1 KLPKISKP
9 EPKKPRSP
17 YVIFLSDEYKSERT
31 KNPELKKLGDISKV
45 LAERWKNLSKDQKS
59 SYEAR
64 FQQGKNEYRKKYE
77 EWQNSLTLEDI
88 ELENQHR
95 GLKNKKLLRDPNLPK
110 KPVTSYIH
118 FVKQNLN
125 VNDGESSTSRLS
137 KLAEKWK
144 SLSEEETEP
153 YKNLAEKDKERYI
166 VRKIETDFDIPVT
179 KYKSSVTGLTAINVK
194 AEVPLVYGYFSVA
207 TEAFDDDGCPHT
219 LEHLIFLGSEL
230 YPYKGVL
237 DTLANRSFSQGT
249 NAWTGVDNTS
259 YTITTAGSEGFLN
272 MLPIYVDHVLYPTL
286 TDSGYYTEGSQNS
299 GESLTQRRFQR
310 LMYPEGCGYRYET
323 GGLMECLRKLG
334 YHRDYYRPDN
344 LCLLLI
350 GNVEEDKLLKTL
362 DIADG
367 RIAKKGPLPPH
378 KRPFVDSPKPPPL
391 KKTIKEI
398 LEFPEDDESMGHV
411 SILWKGPE
419 FSNFFEIKALEVL
432 NDDQITT
439 TIQAMFS
446 NVPTKELETVSTKI
460 FELYNR
466 VVHKDGI
473 DMERMNTL
481 IKRIKLQL
489 KQILTIF
496 FKHFIYGKENGEDL
510 EKKIK
515 NLEIYDQLLK
525 FDQKN
530 WIELLK
536 KYYLDNPSI
545 ILLGK
550 PSAKFAEK
558 LSKDEEERVEKQR
571 KDLGPENLKKLKEK
585 LEEAKRKNDV
595 PVPKEVMEKIPTPNV
610 DNISFIKVLTGRNK
624 PYGKFNNTVQSHLDK
639 DNSVDLPYF
648 TQFDLYLSTSTI
660 PSHLR
665 PYIEIYLESIFGL
678 PLNNPITGVRLDHEQ
693 VITEL
698 NKDTIAY
705 DSAMGERRGFDQIIS
720 IKLQLEANIFIASKY
735 QKGIQWLRD
744 ILWYTEFSAER
755 ENSNKFISD
764 VLFQEKFLPKVISEL
779 SKNPEKVIKD
789 FYEFRKILTSP
800 ENMRIHVIG
809 NILKLDKPISS
820 WVKNFKI
827 VEFNKQL
834 GSIPLAKTVLTE
846 YGKNPGNKG
855 YIVKLPTIEGSY
867 SYHVTKGPDTFDSP
881 DYPPLLVLCEI
892 LQTMEGIF
900 WKLIR
905 GQGLAYGTRLKIDP
919 ESAFNEARKV
929 IVKLAEKKME
939 YDVTGFEGAR
949 SSLIYSLVR
958 NESSLVEAARSSFIN
973 QSLKNMSADYNK
985 ELIKK
990 VQAVKI
996 EELNGLMKKYLLN
1009 LFKPETSIVIVVS
1022 TSNKDIKKGF
1032 GESGFNL
1039 EEKTLDKII

>member
-1 KLPKISKP
+1 MFRCLSLISQIASSSLKGRSAIINAALIDPTKAEATEATTMLSRGFSISILRQATVSLKERSSAAASTKANEKEKLPKISKP

-207 TEAFDDDGCPHT
+207 TE
-219 LEHLIFLGSEL
+219 
-230 YPYKGVL
+230 
-237 DTLANRSFSQGT
+237 
-249 NAWTGVDNTS
+249 GVDNTS

-286 TDSGYYTEGSQNS
+286 TDSGYYTEVHHINENGEDAGVVYSEMQGSQNS
-299 GESLTQRRFQR
+299 GESLTQR
-310 LMYPEGCGYRYET
+310 
-323 GGLMECLRKLG
+323 
-334 YHRDYYRPDN
+334 RPDN

-411 SILWKGPE
+411 SILWKVFQKE
-419 FSNFFEIKALEVL
+419 FVEIHDPLCTDI
-432 NDDQITT
+432 NTMISDQITT

-481 IKRIKLQL
+481 IKRIKLQ
-489 KQILTIF
+489 
-496 FKHFIYGKENGEDL
+496 
-510 EKKIK
+510 

-705 DSAMGERRGFDQIIS
+705 DSAMGERR
-720 IKLQLEANIFIASKY
+720 
-735 QKGIQWLRD
+735 
-744 ILWYTEFSAER
+744 
-755 ENSNKFISD
+755 D

-789 FYEFRKILTSP
+789 FYEFRKICTLFIFVHL
-800 ENMRIHVIG
+800 NLIHVIG

-1022 TSNKDIKKGF
+1022 TSNKVKDIKKGF

>member
-1 KLPKISKP
+1 MFRCLSLISQIASSSLKGRSAIINAALIDPTKAEATEATTMLSRGFSISILRQATVSLKESGKSSVNKSDESP

-219 LEHLIFLGSEL
+219 LE
-230 YPYKGVL
+230 
-237 DTLANRSFSQGT
+237 Q
-249 NAWTGVDNTS
+249 WTGVDNTS

-411 SILWKGPE
+411 SILWKDINTMI
-419 FSNFFEIKALEVL
+419 S
-432 NDDQITT
+432 DQITT

-481 IKRIKLQL
+481 IKRIKLQ
-489 KQILTIF
+489 
-496 FKHFIYGKENGEDL
+496 
-510 EKKIK
+510 

>member
-1 KLPKISKP
+1 MFRCLSLISQIASSSLKGRSAIINAALIDPTKAEATEATTMLSRGFSISILRQATVSLKESGKSSVNKSDESP

-219 LEHLIFLGSEL
+219 LE
-230 YPYKGVL
+230 
-237 DTLANRSFSQGT
+237 Q
-249 NAWTGVDNTS
+249 WTGVDNTS

-481 IKRIKLQL
+481 IKRIKLQ
-489 KQILTIF
+489 
-496 FKHFIYGKENGEDL
+496 
-510 EKKIK
+510 

-705 DSAMGERRGFDQIIS
+705 DSAMGERR
-720 IKLQLEANIFIASKY
+720 
-735 QKGIQWLRD
+735 
-744 ILWYTEFSAER
+744 
-755 ENSNKFISD
+755 D

>member
-1 KLPKISKP
+1 MTN
-9 EPKKPRSP
+9 
-17 YVIFLSDEYKSERT
+17 F
-31 KNPELKKLGDISKV
+31 KV
-45 LAERWKNLSKDQKS
+45 
-59 SYEAR
+59 
-64 FQQGKNEYRKKYE
+64 
-77 EWQNSLTLEDI
+77 
-88 ELENQHR
+88 
-95 GLKNKKLLRDPNLPK
+95 
-110 KPVTSYIH
+110 
-118 FVKQNLN
+118 
-125 VNDGESSTSRLS
+125 
-137 KLAEKWK
+137 
-144 SLSEEETEP
+144 
-153 YKNLAEKDKERYI
+153 

-249 NAWTGVDNTS
+249 NAWTATDNTS

-286 TDSGYYTEGSQNS
+286 TDSGYYTEVHHINENGEDAGVVYSEMQGSQNS

-391 KKTIKEI
+391 KKNIKEI

-411 SILWKGPE
+411 SILWQDIGTMI
-419 FSNFFEIKALEVL
+419 S
-432 NDDQITT
+432 DQITT

-481 IKRIKLQL
+481 IKRIKLQ
-489 KQILTIF
+489 TNPNHF
-496 FKHFIYGKENGEDL
+496 FQTYSIPDFIYGKENGEDL

-558 LSKDEEERVEKQR
+558 LSEDEEERVEKQR

-585 LEEAKRKNDV
+585 LEEAKRKNDA
-595 PVPKEVMEKIPTPNV
+595 PVPKEVIEKIPTPNV

-648 TQFDLYLSTSTI
+648 TQFDLYFSTSTI

-698 NKDTIAY
+698 NKDTIA
-705 DSAMGERRGFDQIIS
+705 
-720 IKLQLEANIFIASKY
+720 KY

-755 ENSNKFISD
+755 LKITAAKITNNIPESKH
-764 VLFQEKFLPKVISEL
+764 VLFQENFLPKVISEL
-779 SKNPEKVIKD
+779 SKNPDKVIKD

-834 GSIPLAKTVLTE
+834 GSIPLSKTVLTE

-929 IVKLAEKKME
+929 IIKLAEKKME
-939 YDVTGFEGAR
+939 YDVIGFEGAK

-958 NESSLVEAARSSFIN
+958 SESSLVEAARSSFIN
-973 QSLKNMSADYNK
+973 QSFKNMSADYNK

-990 VQAVKI
+990 IQAVKI

-1022 TSNKDIKKGF
+1022 TSNKDIKNGF